1 MSTKVLR
8 PRLEWVDLLR
18 GANTGGPPKA
28 SFTQLVAAR
37 DSTSPCC
44 RPVCLLCACVRTTNI
59 SSTTNLPLFSR
70 PSIYRRRRDSY
81 LYGVS
86 NSSEASDRVYT
97 TGTVQLGARTAAPE
111 LQEVAFLWPT
121 RSAGVEP
128 VVWFIADS
136 QAFFF
141 LILRELEHTLS
152 LKRRRN
158 ALGRTQPKGT
168 IRRCGTR
175 GVPAWM
181 LGNMLWER
189 CVNFIGFRV
198 AA

>member
-1 MSTKVLR
+1 MGELTSRCQHRWSAQGKLHSVGCR
-8 PRLEWVDLLR
+8 KRLDEPLLPARCLLR
-18 GANTGGPPKA
+18 
-28 SFTQLVAAR
+28 
-37 DSTSPCC
+37 
-44 RPVCLLCACVRTTNI
+44 ACVRTTNI
-59 SSTTNLPLFSR
+59 SSTTNFPLFSR

-111 LQEVAFLWPT
+111 LQEVAFLWPA

-128 VVWFIADS
+128 ACCLVYRREPSV
-136 QAFFF
+136 FFPHPK
-141 LILRELEHTLS
+141 RVGTHA

-168 IRRCGTR
+168 IRRCGAR
-175 GVPAWM
+175 GLPAWM
-181 LGNMLWER
+181 LGNMLRE
-189 CVNFIGFRV
+189 
-198 AA
+198 